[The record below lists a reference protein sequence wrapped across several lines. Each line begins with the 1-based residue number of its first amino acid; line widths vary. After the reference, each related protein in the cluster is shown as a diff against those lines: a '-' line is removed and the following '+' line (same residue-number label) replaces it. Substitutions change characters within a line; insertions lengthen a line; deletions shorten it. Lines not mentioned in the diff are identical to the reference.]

1 MAARGELERRVA
13 AVRRFNRFYTSK
25 IGVLHYLGSDFS
37 LGEVRV
43 LYELA
48 HRADPPTASELC
60 RELGVDAGYLS
71 RLLRGFERRRL
82 ITRTR
87 SDSDGRRSHLALT
100 AAGRAAF
107 APLGARSHDEIARL
121 LTPLAEPDQRRL
133 VEAMATIE
141 GVLGGADRTP
151 PFTLRPHR
159 PGDMGWVVQR
169 HGAVYAQ
176 EFGWDER
183 FEALVATIVAKF
195 IERHD
200 AARERCWIA
209 EKDGERIGSV
219 FVVKRSATVA
229 QLRLLLVEPA
239 ARGLGVGK
247 HLVAECERFA
257 RAAGYRTITLWTN
270 SVLVA
275 ARRVYEAAGYRLTN
289 KERHTSFGHDLVGET
304 WEKSL

>member
-1 MAARGELERRVA
+1 MATKSDVERRVA
-13 AVRRFNRFYTSK
+13 AVRRFNRFYTSR

-37 LGEVRV
+37 LAEVRV

-48 HRADPPTASELC
+48 HRADPPTAAELG

-82 ITRTR
+82 ISRTP
-87 SDSDGRRSHLALT
+87 SDVDGRRSHVALT

-107 APLGARSHDEIARL
+107 APLGARSHDEIVAL
-121 LTPLAEPDQRRL
+121 LEPLADTDQERL
-133 VEAMATIE
+133 VDAMQTIE
-141 GVLGGADRTP
+141 GILGGADRTP

-169 HGAVYAQ
+169 HGALYAQ

-183 FEALVATIVAKF
+183 FEALVATIVARF
-195 IERHD
+195 VERYD
-200 AARERCWIA
+200 PARERCWIA

-219 FVVKRSATVA
+219 FLVRRSATAA
-229 QLRLLLVEPA
+229 QLRLLLVEPK
-239 ARGLGVGK
+239 ARGLGVGAR
-247 HLVAECERFA
+247 LVAECERFA
-257 RAAGYRTITLWTN
+257 RAAGYRTIMLWTN

-275 ARRVYEAAGYRLTN
+275 ARRLYETAGYQVTRR
-289 KERHTSFGHDLVGET
+289 ERHTSFGQRLVGET
-304 WEKSL
+304 WEKRL